1 MRSEAQTLS
10 DWMILAGAF
19 LGAGAFLFVAIT
31 LGLQVVVLHLG
42 PAGKILRGGLA
53 LMFLFLGIFF
63 ATVGA
68 LYRKS
73 FEEHPRSEFR

>member
-19 LGAGAFLFVAIT
+19 LGAGAFIFIAVT
-31 LGLQVVVLHLG
+31 LGLQAVVLHSG

-53 LMFLFLGIFF
+53 LLFLFLGIFF
-63 ATVGA
+63 GTVA
-68 LYRKS
+68 ICLLFFPRNLRK
-73 FEEHPRSEFR
+73 